1 MRLGSCELGN
11 HICGDV
17 QPASPTEHSVL
28 TQEAEVTQGQTK
40 EGGCNIRGQRA
51 PDDKSGELRNLG
63 RMTKRSK

>member
-17 QPASPTEHSVL
+17 QPASSLEHRVL
-28 TQEAEVTQGQTK
+28 TQEGEVVQGQTK
-40 EGGCNIRGQRA
+40 EGGCDIRGQRV

-63 RMTKRSK
+63 RMTKRWK